1 MPYAFVDFR
10 SPPAGGEWLRR
21 PLVARPM
28 GYSPMQADWPA
39 AFDAVFYTEEM
50 FPSTKAGDVPQ
61 TVRTARR
68 SKSYRRLAEALE
80 EYRKT
85 LIGCELGPNF
95 GGLQG
100 EWKSYDP
107 GRLKNCPTPTEWP
120 EGLVS
125 MLHMDTNPD
134 SFTLVGEKAGKL
146 TIKFLSG
153 PQAFAVPL
161 DWPMHTEGSATLVFL
176 DGIGQQGSVTA
187 MSRTS
192 LVCRGPMA
200 GGIQFLSWATALVQG
215 DLSGSI
221 AGYSAFNLV
230 VTGKCSGQIATQSHA
245 MIYLLGG
252 FQGTM
257 ALNGSRVYI
266 AGRLAKVDLS
276 RIGGRGDVFLERS
289 DLPAGRHKIRD
300 LTITVAKHE

>member
-1 MPYAFVDFR
+1 
-10 SPPAGGEWLRR
+10 
-21 PLVARPM
+21 
-28 GYSPMQADWPA
+28 
-39 AFDAVFYTEEM
+39 
-50 FPSTKAGDVPQ
+50 
-61 TVRTARR
+61 
-68 SKSYRRLAEALE
+68 
-80 EYRKT
+80 
-85 LIGCELGPNF
+85 
-95 GGLQG
+95 
-100 EWKSYDP
+100 
-107 GRLKNCPTPTEWP
+107 
-120 EGLVS
+120 
-125 MLHMDTNPD
+125 MDTNPD
-134 SFTLVGEKAGKL
+134 AFTVVGEQADKL

-161 DWPMHTEGSATLVFL
+161 EWPMHTEGSATLVFL
-176 DGIGQQGSVTA
+176 DGIGREGSVTA
-187 MSRTS
+187 TSRTS

-200 GGIQFLSWATALVQG
+200 GGIQFLSWASALIQG
-215 DLSGSI
+215 DFSGSI

-266 AGRLAKVDLS
+266 AGRLAKVDLW

-289 DLPAGRHKIRD
+289 DLPAGQHKIRD